1 MSPADDGTAE
11 WAICL
16 KSREK
21 VHQCRLQTRNN
32 MPKESFLDIYN
43 IEEMELYAP
52 ALPPS
57 Y

>member
-16 KSREK
+16 KSRK
-21 VHQCRLQTRNN
+21 KIHKCRLQTTNN
-32 MPKESFLDIYN
+32 IPMETFIDIYN